1 MDCLEWVRRALETPG
16 LSLVPLTPEIAVEST
31 RLPGNLHAD
40 PADRILVATARNLG
54 ACLMTRDQAL
64 LDYGR
69 KRHARIVS
77 TRVNLYLLPVQLFAH
92 AIAAVSIALA
102 SSLWWLAA
110 VLLAYGIATLV
121 ARGIGL
127 RHRPD
132 ADAALPIAERADAV
146 GAPGRAHGLRHRAP

>member
-1 MDCLEWVRRALETPG
+1 MPTGTTAISEEGPLLLDTHCWIWLQAGQLERFSQGVVERIRQAGARGMLRVSVISVWEIALLESKGRIRIHMDRLEWVRRALETPG

-40 PADRILVATARNLG
+40 PADRILVATARDLG

-77 TRVNLYLLPVQLFAH
+77 A
-92 AIAAVSIALA
+92 
-102 SSLWWLAA
+102 
-110 VLLAYGIATLV
+110 
-121 ARGIGL
+121 
-127 RHRPD
+127 
-132 ADAALPIAERADAV
+132 
-146 GAPGRAHGLRHRAP
+146 

>member
-1 MDCLEWVRRALETPG
+1 MGTANGHITAQWLAAKLRGMGYQALEY
-16 LSLVPLTPEIAVEST
+16 SFRA
-31 RLPGNLHAD
+31 
-40 PADRILVATARNLG
+40 
-54 ACLMTRDQAL
+54 
-64 LDYGR
+64 
-69 KRHARIVS
+69 